1 MFVAEYL
8 VRRRVLPGVKRTGL
22 LATVRVYLA
31 TNHQEPV

>member
-8 VRRRVLPGVKRTGL
+8 VRRRVLPQNRRAGL

-31 TNHQEPV
+31 TSQ